1 MSSNNMYRS
10 IFLSIIQEVTN
21 FNANLKISELKMSL
35 RKRDHP
41 VFVMSA
47 VPDRQSVARLT

>member
-10 IFLSIIQEVTN
+10 IFLSIIQEVSN
-21 FNANLKISELKMSL
+21 FHANLKISELKMSF

>member
-10 IFLSIIQEVTN
+10 VFLSIIQEVSN
-21 FNANLKISELKMSL
+21 FHANLKNSELKMSL